1 MSKQTQR
8 VTRLALILALIL
20 AVASIAGYGG
30 LASPHAFGQDDASSG
45 TVYLPAVLRQEPP
58 TPTPTPTV
66 SPTRTPTP
74 TTTPRPATATPTPT
88 ATHSP
93 TPTLPPATPPI
104 TTLRRVNAPFFTG
117 DIATAAMDI
126 FWFGNLSATSNHA
139 DVRVGYNQA
148 GLKVY
153 VASFDRRLW
162 YDTTPTLDTLT
173 DWDAITLL
181 VDTNPGSGA
190 LGATAYR
197 FVAQLSGDAS
207 ASHRTVYQGSAQGWQ
222 TTSVAFTTTPG
233 WRGEAL
239 NNDADTDRGWAM
251 TFEIPFA
258 ALGLSGTPAT
268 GNAWR
273 LGLQLHD
280 RDGAST
286 APEPIQ
292 SWPDGLQREQPPTWG
307 TVRFGLPG
315 YQRPG
320 IATAGE
326 AKIFRPTENDPSV
339 PDADVGSAI
348 ENQCPGDDFHI
359 WNEWAN
365 RNYGDATGFNIQN
378 QSDVADW
385 PCFAR
390 YYVTFPIGA
399 IPAGKVII
407 SATLT
412 LHQFGNAGEAG
423 QAQPSWIQVLTAAED
438 WQEETITWN
447 NAPRAWENIGGRWV
461 NPVAEGLQPG
471 WPGIPWTWDV
481 SYAVA
486 NAYASG
492 SPVRLILYEA
502 DEEYHSGKF
511 FVSSDTGDWNVAG
524 RPTLTV
530 TWGNP

>member
-1 MSKQTQR
+1 MRKSSKR
-8 VTRLALILALIL
+8 VVLVTLM
-20 AVASIAGYGG
+20 VVGTVIAGYGG
-30 LASPHAFGQDDASSG
+30 VMMHLRAFAQDDSGSSG
-45 TVYLPAVLRQEPP
+45 NTVYLPAITRQEPP
-58 TPTPTPTV
+58 TPTPTPTA
-66 SPTRTPTP
+66 PPTATRTPTA
-74 TTTPRPATATPTPT
+74 TPRPVTATPTATMT
-88 ATHSP
+88 APP
-93 TPTLPPATPPI
+93 TPTSPPATPP
-104 TTLRRVNAPFFTG
+104 TATLRRVNASFFAG
-117 DIATAAMDI
+117 DVAFEQMGI
-126 FWFGNLSATSNHA
+126 FWFGTLSETSNHA
-139 DVRVGYNQA
+139 DVRVGYNQN

-162 YDTTPTLDTLT
+162 YDTTPTVDTLT
-173 DWDAITLL
+173 DWDALTLL
-181 VDTNPGSGA
+181 VDTNPGGGA
-190 LGATAYR
+190 PAATSYR

-207 ASHRTVYQGSAQGWQ
+207 ASHRAVYRGGAQGWQ
-222 TTSVAFTTTPG
+222 AASVAFTTTPG
-233 WRGEAL
+233 WRGTAL
-239 NNDADTDRGWAM
+239 NNDADDDRGWAM
-251 TFEIPFA
+251 TFEVPFA
-258 ALGLSGTPAT
+258 ALGLSGAPAT
-268 GNAWR
+268 GSEWR

-280 RDGAST
+280 RDGANT
-286 APEPIQ
+286 APNPIQ
-292 SWPDGLQREQPPTWG
+292 SWPDALQRDQLATWG
-307 TVRFGLPG
+307 MLRFGLPG
-315 YQRPG
+315 YQRPT
-320 IATAGE
+320 IAATGQTQ
-326 AKIFRPTENDPSV
+326 IRRPTENDPSV

-438 WQEETITWN
+438 WQENTITWN

-461 NPVAEGLQPG
+461 DPVPAGWELG

-486 NAYASG
+486 NAYATG

-502 DEEYHSGKF
+502 DSAYHSGKY
-511 FVSSDTGDWNVAG
+511 FVPSDTEDWNEEG
-524 RPTLTV
+524 RPTLKV
-530 TWGNP
+530 VWGNP